1 MKVGLFGGTFN
12 PFHNGHIEI
21 IQYVKNKYELKK
33 VFFIPSATPPHKPD
47 THLAPA
53 NDRFEMVKQSIKGH
67 KGFLVSDK
75 ELIRKGPS
83 FTIDTINEFKKEY
96 GYGTHFSLLMGSDA
110 FLDITTWK
118 HKDQIFEALQ
128 IIIML
133 RGHWEN
139 YNAIVSFIDEN
150 ISKGYIFNK
159 LDNTFSHKKKLKII
173 ICRVPKID
181 ISSTMIRERVK
192 NNEFIKDLV
201 PANIEKIIRTK
212 ELYKWKTQAR

>member
-1 MKVGLFGGTFN
+1 MKAGLFGGTFN

-21 IQYVKNKYELKK
+21 IQYVKDRYGLEKIFL
-33 VFFIPSATPPHKPD
+33 IPSATPPHKPD
-47 THLAPA
+47 INLAPA
-53 NDRFEMVKQSIKGH
+53 NDRFEMVKQSLKGH
-67 KGFLVSDK
+67 ENFFVSDK

-96 GYGTHFSLLMGSDA
+96 GPTTLFYLLMGSDA

-118 HKDQIFEALQ
+118 HKDQIFEAIQ

-150 ISKGYIFNK
+150 ISKGYIFNEQ
-159 LDNTFSHKKKLKII
+159 DNTFSHKKKQKII
-173 ICRVPKID
+173 ICKVPKIN
-181 ISSTMIRERVK
+181 ISSTMILDRIK
-192 NNEFIKDLV
+192 NNKSIKDLV

-212 ELYKWKTQAR
+212 ELYK

>member
-1 MKVGLFGGTFN
+1 MKAGLFGGTFN

-21 IQYVKNKYELKK
+21 IQYVKDRYGLEKIFL
-33 VFFIPSATPPHKPD
+33 IPSATPPHKPD
-47 THLAPA
+47 INLAPA
-53 NDRFEMVKQSIKGH
+53 NDRFEMVKQSLKGH
-67 KGFLVSDK
+67 ENFFVSDK

-96 GYGTHFSLLMGSDA
+96 GPTTLFYLLMGSDA

-118 HKDQIFEALQ
+118 HKDQIFEAIQ

-150 ISKGYIFNK
+150 ISKGYIFNEQ
-159 LDNTFSHKKKLKII
+159 DNTFSHKKKQKII
-173 ICRVPKID
+173 ICKVPKIN
-181 ISSTMIRERVK
+181 ISSTMIRDRIK
-192 NNEFIKDLV
+192 NNKSIKDLV

-212 ELYKWKTQAR
+212 ELYK